1 MKDYQS
7 QYIRNIALVGHGGE
21 GKTTLAEALLWTTG
35 AIDRMGRV
43 EDGNTV
49 SDYDAEEIKR
59 QFSISTSVA
68 PVEWKDHKINFID
81 IPGYFDFIGEM
92 MGPLRIVD
100 AALVVIDA
108 VTGLSV
114 GAEKAMA
121 YTSKHSIPRAI
132 FVNGMDRENAN
143 FDKVIEQLQE
153 KYQTAVCPVML
164 PIYEKGK
171 FIGYSSLVTGKSY
184 RYLDKFSKEV
194 ETSAEMQDKIE
205 NIWEQVTEAA
215 ASADDELMEKYFE
228 TGELTDDEKLL
239 GLRKGIAAAS
249 ITPVF
254 CGAALPALGIDN
266 LLNFIVSLMP
276 APTEKAFNKRGT
288 NPKTNE
294 PADRPCDINAPFSA
308 QVFKTLADPFVGKI
322 SLIKVVSGALTP
334 NTQFVNANNEKV
346 GKAGSVSIMCGKKLT
361 PTFKLIAG
369 DIGVLTKLNDT
380 KTGDTLCDPVNMI
393 VYPWVTYPTPCY
405 SMAVTAK
412 KKGEEDKIMQGLL
425 RLAEEDPSFIIE
437 KPADTSETIL
447 SGQGEMQLDV
457 TVKKLAS
464 KFGVEC
470 VLVDPKIPYRETIR
484 KSIDA
489 EGRHKKQTGGHGQ
502 FGHCKVLFEP
512 IYEEGVDFEFVDAVV
527 GGVVPRAFIPAVEK
541 GLRENIV
548 KGVLA
553 GYPMVKIRATLHD
566 GSYHPVDSS
575 EMAFKTA
582 ARLALKKCVDA
593 DPVLLEPIYSLTVVV
608 PDEYMGDII
617 GDMNRRRGRILGMN
631 PAEEGEGQEVV
642 VEVPLSEIFKY
653 ATDLR
658 AMTQGRG
665 AFTKEFVRYEEVP
678 AHVAQKII
686 AAADLQDDDE

>member
-1 MKDYQS
+1 MKDYQT
-7 QYIRNIALVGHGGE
+7 QNIRNIAIVGHGGE
-21 GKTTLAEALLWTTG
+21 GKTTLTEALLWTTG

-43 EDGNTV
+43 EDGSTV

-68 PVEWKDHKINFID
+68 PVEWKDTKINFID

-92 MGPLRIVD
+92 MGPLRIAD
-100 AALVVIDA
+100 AALIVVGA

-132 FVNGMDRENAN
+132 FVNSMDREHAN
-143 FDKVIEQLQE
+143 FDKVVAQLQE

-164 PIYEKGK
+164 PIYEGEK

-184 RYLDKFSKEV
+184 RYLDKYSKEV
-194 ETSAEMQDKIE
+194 ETTPDMQEKIE
-205 NIWEQVTEAA
+205 AIWEQVTEAA

-228 TGELTDDEKLL
+228 TGELTDEEKLL
-239 GLRKGIAAAS
+239 GLRKGIAAAT

-276 APTEKAFNKRGT
+276 SPAEKAFNKRGT

-294 PADRPCDINAPFSA
+294 PADRACSVDAPFSA

-322 SLIKVVSGALTP
+322 SLIKVISGVLTP
-334 NTQFVNANNEKV
+334 NTQFVNANNEKI
-346 GKAGSVSIMCGKKLT
+346 GKAGSVSVMCGKKLT

-380 KTGDTLCDPVNMI
+380 KTGDTLCDPVHPI
-393 VYPWVTYPTPCY
+393 VFPWVTYPEPCY
-405 SMAVTAK
+405 SMAIQAK

-425 RLAEEDPSFIIE
+425 RLAEEDPSFRLE
-437 KPADTSETIL
+437 KPAETAETII

-457 TVKKLAS
+457 TIKKLAS

-470 VLVDPKIPYRETIR
+470 TLVDPKIPYRETIR

-512 IYEEGVDFEFVDAVV
+512 IYEDDGPDFEFVDNVV

-582 ARLALKKCVDA
+582 ARLALKKCRDA
-593 DPVLLEPIYSLTVVV
+593 DPVLLEPIYSLDIVV

-631 PAEEGEGQEVV
+631 PAEGGQEVV

-665 AFTKEFVRYEEVP
+665 SFSKTFVRYEEVP
-678 AHVAQKII
+678 GNVAQKII
-686 AAADLQDDDE
+686 AAANLQDDDE

>member
-1 MKDYQS
+1 MKDYQT
-7 QYIRNIALVGHGGE
+7 QHIRNIAIVGHGGE
-21 GKTTLAEALLWTTG
+21 GKTTLTEALLWTTG

-43 EDGNTV
+43 EDGSTV

-68 PVEWKDHKINFID
+68 PVEWKETKINFID

-100 AALVVIDA
+100 AALIVVGA

-121 YTSKHSIPRAI
+121 YTAKHSIPRAI
-132 FVNGMDRENAN
+132 FVNSMDREHAN
-143 FDKVIEQLQE
+143 FDKVVSQLQD

-164 PIYEKGK
+164 PIYEGEK

-184 RYLDKFSKEV
+184 RYLDKYSKEV
-194 ETSAEMQDKIE
+194 ETSPEMQEKIE
-205 NIWEQVTEAA
+205 EIWEQVTEAA
-215 ASADDELMEKYFE
+215 ASSDDELMEKYFE
-228 TGELTDDEKLL
+228 TGELTDEEKLL

-276 APTEKAFNKRGT
+276 SPAEKAFNKRGT

-294 PADRPCDINAPFSA
+294 PADRACSVDEPFSA

-322 SLIKVVSGALTP
+322 SLIKVVSGVLTP
-334 NTQFVNANNEKV
+334 NTQFVNANNEKI
-346 GKAGSVSIMCGKKLT
+346 GKAGSVSVMCGKKLT

-369 DIGVLTKLNDT
+369 DIGVLTKLTDT
-380 KTGDTLCDPVNMI
+380 KTGDTLCDPVHPI
-393 VYPWVTYPTPCY
+393 VYPWVTYPEPCY
-405 SMAVTAK
+405 SMAIQAK

-425 RLAEEDPSFIIE
+425 RLVEEDPSFRLE
-437 KPADTSETIL
+437 KPVETAETII

-502 FGHCKVLFEP
+502 FGHCKILFEP
-512 IYEEGVDFEFVDAVV
+512 IYEDDGPDFEFVDNVV
-527 GGVVPRAFIPAVEK
+527 GGVVPRAYIPAVEK

-582 ARLALKKCVDA
+582 ARLALKKCRDA
-593 DPVLLEPIYSLTVVV
+593 DPVLLEPIYSLDIVV

-631 PAEEGEGQEVV
+631 PAEGGQEVV

-665 AFTKEFVRYEEVP
+665 AFSKSFARYEEVP
-678 AHVAQKII
+678 ANVAQKII
-686 AAADLQDDDE
+686 AAANLQDDDE

>member
-1 MKDYQS
+1 MKDYQT
-7 QYIRNIALVGHGGE
+7 QNIRNIAIVGHGGE
-21 GKTTLAEALLWTTG
+21 GKTTLTEALLWTTG

-49 SDYDAEEIKR
+49 SDYDTEEIRR

-68 PVEWKDHKINFID
+68 PVEWKDKKINFID

-100 AALVVIDA
+100 AALIVVGA
-108 VTGLSV
+108 VNGLNV

-132 FVNGMDRENAN
+132 FINSMDRENADY
-143 FDKVIEQLQE
+143 DKVIQQLGE
-153 KYQTAVCPVML
+153 KYQTAICPVML
-164 PIYEKGK
+164 PIYEDDT
-171 FIGYSSLVTGKSY
+171 FIGFSSLVTGKSY

-194 ETSAEMQDKIE
+194 ETTPEMRERIE
-205 NIWEQVTEAA
+205 AVWEQVTEAA

-228 TGELTDDEKLL
+228 TGELTDEEKFR
-239 GLRKGIAAAS
+239 GLRKGIAAAT

-266 LLNFIVSLMP
+266 LLNFIVTLMP
-276 APTEKAFNKRGT
+276 SPDEKAFPKRGT
-288 NPKTNE
+288 NPKTIE
-294 PADRPCDINAPFSA
+294 PAERVCSVDEPFSA

-322 SLIKVVSGALTP
+322 SLIKVISGVLTP
-334 NTQFVNANNEKV
+334 NTQFSNANREKLA
-346 GKAGSVSIMCGKKLT
+346 KAGSVSIMCGKKLT

-369 DIGVLTKLNDT
+369 DIGVLTKLVDT
-380 KTGDTLCDPVNMI
+380 KTGDTLCDPVHPI
-393 VYPWVTYPTPCY
+393 VFPWVTYPEPCY
-405 SMAVTAK
+405 SMAIQAK
-412 KKGEEDKIMQGLL
+412 KKGEEDKIMQGLQ
-425 RLAEEDPSFIIE
+425 RLAEEDPSFRIE
-437 KPADTSETIL
+437 KPVETSETIL

-464 KFGVEC
+464 KFGVES

-502 FGHCKVLFEP
+502 FGHCKILFEP
-512 IYEEGVDFEFVDAVV
+512 IYDSDTDFEFVDNVV

-548 KGVLA
+548 KGVIA
-553 GYPMVKIRATLHD
+553 GYPLVHIRATLHD

-593 DPVLLEPIYSLTVVV
+593 DPVLLEPIYSLDITV

-631 PAEEGEGQEVV
+631 PVEDGQEVV

-665 AFTKEFVRYEEVP
+665 SFKKTFVRYEEVP
-678 AHVAQKII
+678 ANVAQKII
-686 AAADLQDDDE
+686 AAANLPDDDE